1 MVQDLDITMH
11 ALGFCFFTFKHRIL
25 KKTTHKLKR
34 ISKFWQLSLKIC
46 LGAKLL
52 VLLRDGFGTFTINFP
67 HQGAVTLI
75 KALDYE
81 KGEGFK
87 KITLFS

>member
-1 MVQDLDITMH
+1 
-11 ALGFCFFTFKHRIL
+11 
-25 KKTTHKLKR
+25 
-34 ISKFWQLSLKIC
+34 

-81 KGEGFK
+81 KGEGVK
-87 KITLFS
+87 KLTLFFLSW